1 LGRTAFPDLPLHV
14 IKVDLKD
21 YYPSIAHN
29 LLPTILEGYGVPETH
44 LNFFRK
50 FLRIPLQQAG
60 QVVQVQ
66 RGIPNSRGLSD
77 LLGEL
82 VLRLLDYY
90 VRQVAHV
97 QIVRLFDDI
106 CILTPSATE
115 ALKAWQAIQTFC
127 TVSGLAVNPEKCG
140 AICINGDRLPDLPDA
155 QPNWLMVTLDP
166 DGQWIINMAAFTSYA
181 QQAREE
187 IEQVPSL
194 LSRIERYN
202 NHLQYLIKALA
213 LQLPLGERH
222 RNSVNAAL
230 QGFHQTLFGT
240 QQGMVETLRQSIRE
254 RFIGQSFS
262 MHIPEAWFYWPI
274 TAGGT
279 GLCQTHILTS
289 GYHEHFAKHTLP
301 DPPDTRLDDWQD
313 QSEQWGRFY
322 SALFFHLELRTP
334 DSNQVMETLVADF
347 IQRGAELS
355 DGKQRGLAAYW
366 RWILYLYGPQILA
379 HLGTFRFLITEL
391 VPLQLIMKRY
401 REGSL
406 DGADDNLVELDSHP
420 F

>member
-1 LGRTAFPDLPLHV
+1 
-14 IKVDLKD
+14 
-21 YYPSIAHN
+21 
-29 LLPTILEGYGVPETH
+29 
-44 LNFFRK
+44 
-50 FLRIPLQQAG
+50 
-60 QVVQVQ
+60 
-66 RGIPNSRGLSD
+66 
-77 LLGEL
+77 
-82 VLRLLDYY
+82 
-90 VRQVAHV
+90 
-97 QIVRLFDDI
+97 
-106 CILTPSATE
+106 
-115 ALKAWQAIQTFC
+115 
-127 TVSGLAVNPEKCG
+127 
-140 AICINGDRLPDLPDA
+140 
-155 QPNWLMVTLDP
+155 
-166 DGQWIINMAAFTSYA
+166 MAAFTSYA

-254 RFIGQSFS
+254 RFLGQSFS

-355 DGKQRGLAAYW
+355 DGKQTGLAAYW

-401 REGSL
+401 RETSF
-406 DGADDNLVELDSHP
+406 DDMDDNSGVVLDSHP